1 MSFRSRMAS
10 LKIQRWLPG
19 VILSA
24 GAIYF
29 ISTLINMEGLQL
41 ALQQTQP
48 IILAAGVVLYLI
60 SLVARAAAWSIL
72 LDRKATIWQAFI
84 AMNEGYLIN
93 NFLPFRLGELARAL
107 LLGGETGLGAVRV
120 LSTIIIERSFDLA
133 IAAGLIISLLP
144 FALGLSW
151 AKPVAI
157 ATLTVV
163 LVGFVVLFLLARNR
177 IPVEAWIEKR
187 ASGNEKIRKHVL
199 PQVDAF
205 FLGLTALRNPVQFI
219 SSLGLMLIS
228 WAIAIIET
236 YVILSQ
242 FVPGV
247 QLWWCALGLGI
258 IALGIAIP
266 SAPAAIG
273 IWEASSIAAFSLF
286 NIDASS
292 ALAYGITTHLLNI
305 TINTAFGLYGL
316 ANSGKSISSLMH
328 DLGLRKTED
337 SATMEQNNA

>member
-1 MSFRSRMAS
+1 MAS

-19 VILSA
+19 LILSA

-29 ISTLINMEGLQL
+29 ILKIINMQGLQL
-41 ALQQTQP
+41 ALQKIQP
-48 IILAAGVVLYLI
+48 KYLLLGATLYLI
-60 SLVARAAAWSIL
+60 SLVARAAAWRIL

-93 NFLPFRLGELARAL
+93 NFLPFRLGELGRAL

-157 ATLTVV
+157 ATLSVV
-163 LVGFVVLFLLARNR
+163 FLGFVVLFLLARNR
-177 IPVEAWIEKR
+177 DTVEAWIVKNG
-187 ASGNEKIRKHVL
+187 SGNENVRKHVL

-205 FLGLTALRNPVQFI
+205 FLGLSALRNPLQFI
-219 SSLGLMLIS
+219 SSLGLMLLS
-228 WAIAIIET
+228 WGIAIVET
-236 YVILSQ
+236 YVMLSQ

-266 SAPAAIG
+266 SAPASIG
-273 IWEASSIAAFSLF
+273 IWEASTIAALSLF

-292 ALAYGITTHLLNI
+292 ALAYGITVHLMNI
-305 TINTAFGLYGL
+305 TINGIFGLYGL

-328 DLGLRKTED
+328 DLGLRQTPENAATEQ
-337 SATMEQNNA
+337 TNV

>member
-1 MSFRSRMAS
+1 MSFRSRIAS

-19 VILSA
+19 LILSI

-29 ISTLINMEGLQL
+29 ILKIINMQGLQL
-41 ALQQTQP
+41 AMQKVQP
-48 IILAAGVVLYLI
+48 KILLLGVILYLI
-60 SLVARAAAWSIL
+60 SLVARAAAWRIL
-72 LDRKATIWQAFI
+72 LDKKATVWQAFI

-93 NFLPFRLGELARAL
+93 NFLPFRLGELGRAL

-163 LVGFVVLFLLARNR
+163 FLGFVVLFLLARNR
-177 IPVEAWIEKR
+177 APVEAWIVKKG
-187 ASGNEKIRKHVL
+187 SGNENVRKHVL

-205 FLGLTALRNPVQFI
+205 FLGLSALRNPVQFI
-219 SSLGLMLIS
+219 SSLGLMLLS
-228 WAIAIIET
+228 WGIAIIET

-242 FVPGV
+242 FVPNV

-266 SAPAAIG
+266 SAPASIG

-286 NIDASS
+286 NVDASS

-305 TINTAFGLYGL
+305 TINGAFGLYGL

-328 DLGLRKTED
+328 DLGLRQTPED
-337 SATMEQNNA
+337 AVMEQKNA

>member
-1 MSFRSRMAS
+1 VSFRSRMAS

-19 VILSA
+19 LILSA

-29 ISTLINMEGLQL
+29 ILKIINMQGLQL
-41 ALQQTQP
+41 ALQKIQP
-48 IILAAGVVLYLI
+48 KYLLLGATLYLI
-60 SLVARAAAWSIL
+60 SLVARAAAWRIL

-93 NFLPFRLGELARAL
+93 NFLPFRLGELGRAL

-157 ATLTVV
+157 ATLSVV
-163 LVGFVVLFLLARNR
+163 FLGFVVLFLLARNR
-177 IPVEAWIEKR
+177 DTVEAWIVKNG
-187 ASGNEKIRKHVL
+187 SGNENVRKHVL

-205 FLGLTALRNPVQFI
+205 FLGLSALRNPLQFI
-219 SSLGLMLIS
+219 SSLGLMLLS
-228 WAIAIIET
+228 WGIAIVET
-236 YVILSQ
+236 YVMLSQ

-266 SAPAAIG
+266 SAPASIG
-273 IWEASSIAAFSLF
+273 IWEASTIAALSLF

-292 ALAYGITTHLLNI
+292 ALAYGITVHLMNI
-305 TINTAFGLYGL
+305 TINGIFGLYGL

-328 DLGLRKTED
+328 DLGLRQTPENAATEQ
-337 SATMEQNNA
+337 TNV

>member
-1 MSFRSRMAS
+1 MSFKSRMAS

-19 VILSA
+19 LILSA

-29 ISTLINMEGLQL
+29 ITKIINMQGLQL
-41 ALQQTQP
+41 ALQQIQLKY
-48 IILAAGVVLYLI
+48 LAAGVVLYLI
-60 SLVARAAAWSIL
+60 SLVARAAAWRIL
-72 LDRKATIWQAFI
+72 LDRKATTWQAFI

-93 NFLPFRLGELARAL
+93 NFLPFRLGELGRAL

-157 ATLTVV
+157 ATLSVV
-163 LVGFVVLFLLARNR
+163 LLGFVVLFLLARNR
-177 IPVEAWIEKR
+177 DQVEAWIVRKG
-187 ASGNEKIRKHVL
+187 SGNENIRKHVL

-205 FLGLTALRNPVQFI
+205 FLGLIALRNPLQFI
-219 SSLGLMLIS
+219 SSLGLMLLS

-242 FVPGV
+242 FVPEV

-266 SAPAAIG
+266 SAPASIG

-286 NIDASS
+286 NVDASS
-292 ALAYGITTHLLNI
+292 ALAYGITTHLMNI
-305 TINTAFGLYGL
+305 TINGIFGLYGL

-328 DLGLRKTED
+328 DLGLRQTPEN
-337 SATMEQNNA
+337 AAMEQTNA